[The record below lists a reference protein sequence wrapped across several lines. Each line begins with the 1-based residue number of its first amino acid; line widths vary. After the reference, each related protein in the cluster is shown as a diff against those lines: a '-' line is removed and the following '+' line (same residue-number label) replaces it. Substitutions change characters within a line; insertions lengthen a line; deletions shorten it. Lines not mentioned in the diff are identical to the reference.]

1 MCPCIPRIL
10 KKIEVVSFFLFCFS
24 DRNAY
29 DVTLFFFKCVL
40 HSFEI
45 SMKFCVDWYTIWC
58 ILKMVKKIA
67 TSKLVLTSDTN
78 WVTFWHLLM
87 TWRQIKQTSDKNWR
101 QIIIIIL
108 YTGENG
114 RLTRSVTDA
123 VLHSALTNPL
133 YALFSFKS
141 RFQRRKKQTLEL
153 KWDQMGARQR
163 WDKKNK

>member
-1 MCPCIPRIL
+1 
-10 KKIEVVSFFLFCFS
+10 
-24 DRNAY
+24 
-29 DVTLFFFKCVL
+29 
-40 HSFEI
+40 
-45 SMKFCVDWYTIWC
+45 MKFCVDWYTIWC

-67 TSKLVLTSDTN
+67 SSKLVLTSDSN

-87 TWRQIKQTSDKNWR
+87 TWRQIKETSDKNWR

-123 VLHSALTNPL
+123 VLQAALTNPL
-133 YALFSFKS
+133 YAWIVFKS

-153 KWDQMGARQR
+153 KWDQMRARQR
-163 WDKKNK
+163 WDKKIKIKFLFSYFLPE